1 MFTSFT
7 SHVSDGVLRL
17 LISKTGIDPQRP
29 SCIAFFGKSYKWRGP
44 HMFASGTNPQDPKL
58 IGPVLEPHPVV
69 LEGSRMAY
77 ESKKLGN
84 GKLYVR
90 VDMPGVPKENFIVS
104 VTNGRVNVTGKA
116 PGLSHNSGG
125 RLYSGDVAMFSTPID
140 IPTRRIKPLP
150 RTVWFVSL
158 SLRFD
163 DVISCYCLLISE

>member
-17 LISKTGIDPQRP
+17 LMSKTGIDPQRP
-29 SCIAFFGKSYKWRGP
+29 SCIAFLRQELQDRSGEGP

-58 IGPVLEPHPVV
+58 TGPVLEPHPVV
-69 LEGSRMAY
+69 LEGSGMAY

-116 PGLSHNSGG
+116 PGVSHDSGG

-140 IPTRRIKPLP
+140 IPTRRIK
-150 RTVWFVSL
+150 TIAKNG
-158 SLRFD
+158 
-163 DVISCYCLLISE
+163 VIRLLIPSV